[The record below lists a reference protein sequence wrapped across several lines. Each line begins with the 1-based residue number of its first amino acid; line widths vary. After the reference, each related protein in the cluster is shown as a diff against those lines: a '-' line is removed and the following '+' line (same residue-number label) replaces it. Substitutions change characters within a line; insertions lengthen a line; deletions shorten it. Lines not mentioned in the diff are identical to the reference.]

1 MLLMVQNA
9 SLSSFLIIYLGNK
22 MKVLKI
28 TLFSSYLLSI
38 SPLQDLPYWAID
50 IQDQEQVLKE

>member
-1 MLLMVQNA
+1 MVQNA
-9 SLSSFLIIYLGNK
+9 SLSSYLIIYLGNK